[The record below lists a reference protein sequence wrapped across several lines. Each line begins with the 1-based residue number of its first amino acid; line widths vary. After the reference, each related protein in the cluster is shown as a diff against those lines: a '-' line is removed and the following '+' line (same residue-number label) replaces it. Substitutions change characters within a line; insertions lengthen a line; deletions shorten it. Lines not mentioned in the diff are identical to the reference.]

1 MIYVI
6 TEVIPFWGAAS
17 KNVLLN
23 LTTLVDL
30 VWCTGMDCCGVADT
44 RLSIWV
50 KVLSQFCKRNTVFS
64 IPSSIFE

>member
-6 TEVIPFWGAAS
+6 TEVIPFLGAAS

-23 LTTLVDL
+23 LIALVDL
-30 VWCTGMDCCGVADT
+30 VWWTGLDCCGVADT
-44 RLSIWV
+44 TLSVYV
-50 KVLSQFCKRNTVFS
+50 KLLSQFCKRNTVFS

>member
-23 LTTLVDL
+23 LTALVDL
-30 VWCTGMDCCGVADT
+30 VWWTGLDCCGVADT
-44 RLSIWV
+44 TLSV
-50 KVLSQFCKRNTVFS
+50 
-64 IPSSIFE
+64 